1 MGMSRLHKYQ
11 PKIKLEM
18 SSNGIYNNKLIMNVF
33 GLWISAQ
40 QKQALD
46 LDR

>member
-1 MGMSRLHKYQ
+1 MSKLHKYQ

-18 SSNGIYNNKLIMNVF
+18 SSNWIYSNKLVMNVF

-40 QKQALD
+40 QKQAMD